1 MNISRYQ
8 QLLYENKEKKIRQ
21 NKKKILDSNQEV
33 LINVPE

>member
-8 QLLYENKEKKIRQ
+8 QLLYENKEKKNRQ